1 MMLINTL
8 LSCLLLGLSFALLVT
23 EHKFK
28 LIAYFAAFSFTAG
41 CLYFVNYAP
50 DISLAE
56 IAVGCAFIP
65 LIFTIAI
72 TRQNM
77 LVVLFFHKPNEQSYC
92 DPEVMLEFMA
102 VAEAFCA
109 SNGLK
114 LRILTKPVQYKPDI
128 SGIFKPGNIDLLA
141 DYQSKSG
148 VLRLHGNTKNILI
161 PKLKEQLKQNR
172 RLKFVDTEVDYYE
185 D

>member
-1 MMLINTL
+1 MMLINIA
-8 LSCLLLGLSFALLVT
+8 LSCLLLGLAIALMIT
-23 EHKFK
+23 EHKFR
-28 LIAYFAAFSFTAG
+28 LIAFFAAFSVTAA

-72 TRQNM
+72 TRQNT
-77 LVVLFFHKPNEQSYC
+77 LVVLFFHRPNEQAYC
-92 DPEVMLEFMA
+92 DPDVMVEFMA
-102 VAEAFCA
+102 VAEKFCED
-109 SNGLK
+109 NGLK
-114 LRILTKPVQYKPDI
+114 LKILTKPINYKPDI

-141 DYQSKSG
+141 DYHSKSG
-148 VLRLHGNTKNILI
+148 ILRLHGNLRNILI
-161 PKLKEQLKQNR
+161 PKFRAELKQHK
-172 RLKFVDTEVDYYE
+172 RLRFEDTEVEHYE